1 MWRGATIERSRAIAQ
16 KADRL
21 GFDYLWLT
29 EAWGLESLS
38 TAGYL
43 LGLTSK
49 IKIGIGVLNVFSRSA
64 ALIGMACATL
74 DQIAPNRFVLGLGSS
89 ARGVVENWHGEP
101 FSEPMQRTR
110 EYVEIVK
117 RVARGDQLDY
127 SGEILKLSGLRLY
140 TRPMKREQ
148 EIYIGAIGDKN
159 LELAGAISD
168 GAIVTMYPLSKISH
182 ALEVLERSNPSGK
195 KKTLFLYLS
204 MKIVSNSQ
212 EMENARNEVARNISF
227 YVASMGKYY
236 SRNLA
241 ALGYDQMVKKILAA
255 HSEGGSKAA
264 TAAVD
269 EDLINELSM
278 IGNVDEIREKLL
290 KLPRN
295 VVPVF
300 ALDSPPTEDITG
312 LKLDELAPLVA
323 ELQRDV
329 T

>member
-1 MWRGATIERSRAIAQ
+1 MWRGATIASSRAIAQ

-29 EAWGLESLS
+29 EAWGLEALS

-43 LGLTSK
+43 LGLTSN

-74 DQIAPNRFVLGLGSS
+74 DQIAPARFVLGLGSS
-89 ARGVVENWHGEP
+89 ARGVIENWHGEP
-101 FSEPMQRTR
+101 FSKPMQRTK

-117 RVARGDQLDY
+117 RAARGDQLDY
-127 SGEILKLSGLRLY
+127 SGEILKLSGFRLY
-140 TRPMKREQ
+140 TKPMRSDQ

-182 ALEVLERSNPSGK
+182 ALEVLERSNESGK
-195 KKTLFLYLS
+195 KKTLFLYLPL
-204 MKIVSNSQ
+204 KIMSNSQ
-212 EMENARNEVARNISF
+212 QFKDAKNEVARNIGF

-241 ALGYDQMVKKILAA
+241 TLGYEQSVKKILEA
-255 HSEGGSKAA
+255 HSQGGSKAA

-269 EDLINELSM
+269 EDLVNELSM
-278 IGNVDEIREKLL
+278 IGNLDEIREKLL
-290 KLPRN
+290 KLPRS

-300 ALDSPPTEDITG
+300 ALDSTPTEDITG
-312 LKLDELAPLVA
+312 LRLDELKPLVA